1 MLWGLAGVV
10 AIFADAIVQL
20 GQRGIAVLRAGLS
33 LEEWLA
39 CAVITA
45 LFLYGE
51 GVRALQ
57 RRWVPHMVE
66 RVRALG
72 DQDATLLRLLAPLYA
87 LSLIGAPAR
96 ALARAWAGVI
106 GIVLA
111 VLIVRALP
119 EPWRGITDF
128 AVAVALVWGLGS
140 ILFLAPRALRPRSSD
155 S

>member
-1 MLWGLAGVV
+1 MLWGLAGVI

-20 GQRGIAVLRAGLS
+20 GQRGLTVLRAGLGPG
-33 LEEWLA
+33 EWLA
-39 CAVITA
+39 CALITA

-51 GVRALQ
+51 GMRALE
-57 RRWVPHMVE
+57 RRWVPHMIE
-66 RVRALG
+66 RVHALG
-72 DQDATLLRLLAPLYA
+72 DERAILLRLLAPLYA

-96 ALARAWAGVI
+96 VLARAWAGVI

-128 AVAVALVWGLGS
+128 AVAIALTWGLGA
-140 ILFLAPRALRPRSSD
+140 ILFQAPRALRPRSAD